1 MRFKK
6 VIMAAAILGL
16 GLALLGPG
24 AFAQAK
30 KNSFKNLVRT
40 SSELQVQFMD
50 QNCDGLNDLARDHDN
65 DGIPNG
71 QDPDWTRPKDGSGY
85 KAGNGNGGQAGSG
98 MGLGRGGFRGSSGGP
113 FGTGVCDGTG
123 SKGKAAR
130 KGR

>member
-6 VIMAAAILGL
+6 TMTTAAILSL
-16 GLALLGPG
+16 GLSLLGPG
-24 AFAQAK
+24 AFAQTK
-30 KNSFKNLVRT
+30 KNVFKNKVAT
-40 SSELQVQFMD
+40 SSALKVQFQD
-50 QNCDGLNDLARDHDN
+50 ENCDGLNDLARDHDN

-85 KAGNGNGGQAGSG
+85 KAGLGNGGS
-98 MGLGRGGFRGSSGGP
+98 GLGQGLGKGGFRGSSGGP

-123 SKGKAAR
+123 SKGKASR

>member
-6 VIMAAAILGL
+6 TMMTAAILSL

-24 AFAQAK
+24 AFAQVK
-30 KNSFKNLVRT
+30 KNSFKNKVATNAALKI
-40 SSELQVQFMD
+40 QFQD

-71 QDPDWTRPKDGSGY
+71 QDPDWSRPKDGSGY
-85 KAGNGNGGQAGSG
+85 KAGSGNGGSGSG
-98 MGLGRGGFRGSSGGP
+98 QGLGKGGFRGTSGTP
-113 FGTGVCDGTG
+113 FGGGVCDGTG
-123 SKGKAAR
+123 PKGKASG